1 MGFLLGFCLVI
12 KPGPAGQPG
21 TRSLDR
27 SGFNKRL
34 VGTITRQQPGRP
46 ERTRMRPGVFFFFKC
61 GILNSLVYILYVP
74 KKMLFQCG
82 IKKLFG
88 LNTST

>member
-12 KPGPAGQPG
+12 KPGLAGQPG

-27 SGFNKRL
+27 SGFNKRP

-46 ERTRMRPGVFFFFKC
+46 ERTQMRPGVFFFQIWDFKP
-61 GILNSLVYILYVP
+61 ISIYIICSQENVFS
-74 KKMLFQCG
+74 MWD
-82 IKKLFG
+82 KKLFG
-88 LNTST
+88 LNIST